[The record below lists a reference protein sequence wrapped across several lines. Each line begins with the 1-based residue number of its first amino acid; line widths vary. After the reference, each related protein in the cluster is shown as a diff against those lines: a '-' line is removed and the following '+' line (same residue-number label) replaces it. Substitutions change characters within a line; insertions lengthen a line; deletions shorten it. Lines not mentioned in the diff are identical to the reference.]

1 MSVRGGLRTLFE
13 RVQGL
18 TLAQREALY
27 RSEGIDPTLV
37 ARVEALLAASTR
49 ADDPRLTD
57 RDAIAQR
64 VRGAAAAALRGAL
77 PERIGPWRVLGL
89 VGEGGMGVVLLGERD
104 DGEYDRRV
112 ALKLVR
118 GYVSERVRE
127 RFRRER
133 QLLAA
138 LEHPH
143 IAGLIDGGTTEAG
156 EPWLAMPFV
165 EGMQLREWLR
175 GERPPALRERLTL
188 FATLCRAVHH
198 AHQRLIVHRDLK
210 PSNVMVRADGSPV
223 LLDFGIAKLIDDTEG
238 GDTQT
243 RAMTPRYASPEQLL
257 GLPVT
262 TATDVYGLGLL
273 LYEMLAGEVPER
285 GEGAR
290 AATTELPAASAT
302 ALSSAAGP
310 WRSDAPRL
318 RGDLDRIVH
327 RAVRTDPAAR
337 YPSALALAEDI
348 DAWLEGRP
356 VQAAGRHRLY
366 LLRRFIGR
374 HRLGVAAVA
383 VAVLA
388 LGGVSLQWKLQR
400 DRALE
405 AEAAAR
411 REAAAAQGVTAFLE
425 GLFDE
430 LDPGLHG
437 GRELSAR
444 ALLGLGRER
453 IPAAQTAGIELRA
466 RLQSSIG
473 RIYASAGETDTA
485 IALLGEADPILQRSA
500 DAQTRMAARKALANA
515 LNVAGRHAE
524 ANPLAVALAAD
535 ALAQD
540 PPDRM
545 MAAHAGT
552 EIGISAEQLGRRDE
566 AMAAFAQS
574 EALFAAEGAQGELGA
589 MLHNRAWLLERSGDY
604 VAALAGYEE
613 AVTRKIAVYGPEH
626 PQVEPS
632 QYGRAKMLS
641 LLGRYREAA
650 DVMLETLPIVERV
663 SGPRSAPLSFTLSML
678 GSIHLDLGE
687 YAQAEAFYRRGLE
700 VDRAMAGGA
709 PSTAVAGSLNSLAA
723 LLDER
728 GDVEAAEA
736 LYRESLAMRREVNPP
751 GHASTAAPL
760 QNLARLALDTGRLD
774 QAAGHCAD
782 ALTIRTQALGDT
794 HPQTLASRLLCAS
807 VDARAG
813 RISEAAAAIGSAQAA
828 LATLDPVPTPQLLAL
843 LQAQAT
849 LVDAQGDARAHRRLR
864 HDALQLLESM
874 HPAGHPRRARAQLA
888 LAEAEAAMD
897 DTAAARLW
905 LAEAAPVLREG
916 LHPRSPVLARLDTL
930 SARLGSASAA
940 GAR

>member
-1 MSVRGGLRTLFE
+1 MSSPVGLRALFE
-13 RVQGL
+13 RAQGL

-27 RSEGIDPTLV
+27 RAEGIDAALA
-37 ARVEALLAASTR
+37 ARAEALLAAAT
-49 ADDPRLTD
+49 DPD
-57 RDAIAQR
+57 ANASMDEDAIAQR

-165 EGMQLREWLR
+165 EGKQLREWLR
-175 GERPPALRERLTL
+175 GERPPSLRERLTL

-210 PSNVMVRADGSPV
+210 PSNVMVRTDGSPV

-238 GDTQT
+238 GETQT
-243 RAMTPRYASPEQLL
+243 RALTPRYASPEQLL

-285 GEGAR
+285 GEGVR
-290 AATTELPAASAT
+290 AASTELPAASAA
-302 ALSSAAGP
+302 ALSNAAGP
-310 WRSDAPRL
+310 WRADAPRL

-327 RAVRTDPAAR
+327 RAVRTDPSAR

-388 LGGVSLQWKLQR
+388 VGSMSLQWKLQR

-411 REAAAAQGVTAFLE
+411 REAAAAQGVTEFLE

-444 ALLGLGRER
+444 ALLALGRER
-453 IPAAQTAGIELRA
+453 IPAADTAGVELRA

-473 RIYASAGETDTA
+473 RIYAHAGETDTA
-485 IALLGEADPILQRSA
+485 IALLSEADGVLQRSA
-500 DAQTRMAARKALANA
+500 DAPTRMAARKALANA

-524 ANPLAVALAAD
+524 ANPLAVALAED

-566 AMAAFAQS
+566 AMAAFARS
-574 EALFAAEGAQGELGA
+574 EVLFTAEDAQGELGS
-589 MLHNRAWLLERSGDY
+589 MIHNRAWLLERSGDY
-604 VAALAGYEE
+604 IAALAGYED
-613 AVTRKIAVYGPEH
+613 AVARKIAVFGPEH

-650 DVMLETLPIVERV
+650 DVMLQTLPIVEKV
-663 SGPRSAPLSFTLSML
+663 SGERSAPMSFTLSML

-687 YAQAEAFYRRGLE
+687 YAQAEAFYRRGLA
-700 VDRAMAGGA
+700 VDRAMAGA
-709 PSTAVAGSLNSLAA
+709 EPSSAVASGLNSLAA
-723 LLDER
+723 VLDER
-728 GDVEAAEA
+728 GEVDAAEA
-736 LYRESLAMRREVNPP
+736 LFQESLALRRAINPT
-751 GHASTAAPL
+751 GHASIAAPL
-760 QNLARLALDTGRLD
+760 QNLARQALDSGRLAP
-774 QAAGHCAD
+774 AAAYCTE
-782 ALTIRTQALGDT
+782 ALTIRTAALGEA

-807 VDARAG
+807 IDARAG
-813 RISEAAAAIGSAQAA
+813 RIEAATAAIDAVRDAMA
-828 LATLDPVPTPQLLAL
+828 ELPEPPKPQRLAL
-843 LQAQAT
+843 LQAQAA
-849 LVDAQGDARAHRRLR
+849 LAEARGDSEAR
-864 HDALQLLESM
+864 LQLRRQALALVESL
-874 HPAGHPRRARAQLA
+874 HAEGHPRRARAQLA
-888 LAEAEAAMD
+888 LAEAEAAAGD
-897 DTAAARLW
+897 LGSARAR
-905 LAEAAPVLREG
+905 LAEATPLLRAA
-916 LHPRSPVLARLDTL
+916 LHPRSPALAQLTAL
-930 SARLGSASAA
+930 SARLASPQPGNAP
-940 GAR
+940 

>member
-1 MSVRGGLRTLFE
+1 MSSQVGLRALFE

-18 TLAQREALY
+18 TPPQREALY
-27 RSEGIDPTLV
+27 RHDAIDDAIA
-37 ARVEALLAASTR
+37 ARVEALLAAATDSD
-49 ADDPRLTD
+49 ANASMDD
-57 RDAIAQR
+57 DAIAQR

-133 QLLAA
+133 QVLAA

-165 EGMQLREWLR
+165 EGLQLREWLR

-238 GDTQT
+238 GETQT
-243 RAMTPRYASPEQLL
+243 RALTPRYASPEQLL

-273 LYEMLAGEVPER
+273 LYEMLAGDVPER

-290 AATTELPAASAT
+290 AASTELPAASAA
-302 ALSSAAGP
+302 ALAASAH
-310 WRSDAPRL
+310 WRADVPRL

-366 LLRRFIGR
+366 LLRRFVGR

-388 LGGVSLQWKLQR
+388 VGSMSLQWKLQR

-405 AEAAAR
+405 AEAAAK

-444 ALLGLGRER
+444 ALLDLGRER
-453 IPAAQTAGIELRA
+453 IPAAETAGVELRA

-473 RIYASAGETDTA
+473 RIYAHAGETDTA
-485 IALLGEADPILQRSA
+485 IALLSEADAVLQRSA
-500 DAQTRMAARKALANA
+500 DAPTRMAARKALANA

-524 ANPLAVALAAD
+524 ANPLAVALAED
-535 ALAQD
+535 ALAQE

-566 AMAAFAQS
+566 AMAAFARS
-574 EALFAAEGAQGELGA
+574 ESLFAAEGAQGELGT
-589 MLHNRAWLLERSGDY
+589 MIHNRAWLLERSGDY
-604 VAALAGYEE
+604 AGALAGYEA
-613 AVTRKIAVYGPEH
+613 AVERKIAVYGPEH

-650 DVMLETLPIVERV
+650 DVMLQTLPIVEKV
-663 SGPRSAPLSFTLSML
+663 SGERSAPMSFTLSML
-678 GSIHLDLGE
+678 GSIHLDLGD
-687 YAQAEAFYRRGLE
+687 YAQAEAFYRRGLD
-700 VDRAMAGGA
+700 VDRAMAGA
-709 PSTAVAGSLNSLAA
+709 EPSSAVASGLNSLAA
-723 LLDER
+723 VLDER
-728 GDVEAAEA
+728 GDIDAAEA
-736 LYRESLAMRREVNPP
+736 LFLESLAMRRAINPA
-751 GHASTAAPL
+751 GHASIAAPL
-760 QNLARLALDTGRLD
+760 QNLARQALDSGRLAP
-774 QAAGHCAD
+774 AATYCAE
-782 ALTIRTQALGDT
+782 ALTIRTAALGEA

-807 VDARAG
+807 IDARAG
-813 RISEAAAAIGSAQAA
+813 RIEAATAAIDAVRDA
-828 LATLDPVPTPQLLAL
+828 LAEVPEPPKPQRLAL

-849 LVDAQGDARAHRRLR
+849 LAEARGDSEAR
-864 HDALQLLESM
+864 LQLRQQALALVESL
-874 HPAGHPRRARAQLA
+874 HADGHPRRARAQLA
-888 LAEAEAAMD
+888 LAEAEAAAGD
-897 DTAAARLW
+897 LDSARAR
-905 LAEAAPVLREG
+905 LAEATPLLRAG
-916 LHPRSPVLARLDTL
+916 LHPSSPALAQL
-930 SARLGSASAA
+930 SALSTRLAPPHAGSAP
-940 GAR
+940 

>member
-1 MSVRGGLRTLFE
+1 MSTPGALRALFE

-18 TLAQREALY
+18 GPAQREALY
-27 RSEGIDPTLV
+27 RAEGVDAALA
-37 ARVEALLAASTR
+37 ARAEALLCAATA
-49 ADDPRLTD
+49 ADSSQVAHK
-57 RDAIAQR
+57 DAIAER

-77 PERIGPWRVLGL
+77 PERIGPWRILDL

-156 EPWLAMPFV
+156 EPWLAMPFI
-165 EGMQLREWLR
+165 EGLQLREWLR
-175 GERPPALRERLTL
+175 GEHPPALRERLML

-198 AHQRLIVHRDLK
+198 AHQRLVVHRDLK
-210 PSNVMVRADGSPV
+210 PSNVMVRADGGPV

-238 GDTQT
+238 GETQT

-290 AATTELPAASAT
+290 AASTELPAASAA
-302 ALSSAAGP
+302 ALSSSAGP
-310 WRSDAPRL
+310 WRAEAPRL

-337 YPSALALAEDI
+337 YPSALALAEDVE
-348 DAWLEGRP
+348 AFLEGRP

-374 HRLGVAAVA
+374 HRLGVAAATIA
-383 VAVLA
+383 VFAV
-388 LGGVSLQWKLQR
+388 GSVSLQWKQER

-405 AEAAAR
+405 AEAAAH

-425 GLFDE
+425 GLFSE
-430 LDPGLHG
+430 LDPGVHG

-444 ALLGLGRER
+444 ALLALGRER
-453 IPAAQTAGIELRA
+453 IPPAATAGVELRA
-466 RLQSSIG
+466 RLQASIG
-473 RIYASAGETDTA
+473 RIYANAGETDAA
-485 IALLGEADPILQRSA
+485 IALLSEADPVLQRSA
-500 DAQTRMAARKALANA
+500 DAPTRMAARKSLANA

-524 ANPLAVALAAD
+524 ANPLAVTLAAD
-535 ALAQD
+535 ALAQT

-566 AMAAFAQS
+566 AMAAFARS

-604 VAALAGYEE
+604 AAALAGYEE
-613 AVTRKIAVYGPEH
+613 AAARKIAVYGPEH

-650 DVMLETLPIVERV
+650 DLMLETLPIVEKV
-663 SGPRSAPLSFTLSML
+663 SGPRSAPMSFTLSML

-687 YAQAEAFYRRGLE
+687 FAQAEAFYRRGLE
-700 VDRAMAGGA
+700 VDRAMAGGEA
-709 PSTAVAGSLNSLAA
+709 SSDVAHALNSLAA
-723 LLDER
+723 LLEER
-728 GDVEAAEA
+728 GDMEAAEA
-736 LYRESLAMRREVNPP
+736 LYRESLALRRELNPP
-751 GHASTAAPL
+751 RHARIAGPL
-760 QNLARLALDTGRLD
+760 QNLARLKLETDRLD
-774 QAAGHCAD
+774 EAAELCAE
-782 ALTIRTQALGDT
+782 AQGIRRQALGDA
-794 HPQTLASRLLCAS
+794 HPQSLAAQLLCAS
-807 VDARAG
+807 IDARAG
-813 RISEAAAAIGSAQAA
+813 RVVEAAAAIGSVQTALAA
-828 LATLDPVPTPQLLAL
+828 LDEVPVPQRLAL
-843 LQAQAT
+843 LQAQAV
-849 LVDAQGDARAHRRLR
+849 LAQAQGDGSAHRRLR
-864 HDALQLLESM
+864 GEALALVESL
-874 HPAGHPRRARAQLA
+874 HPAAHPRRARAQLA
-888 LAEAEAAMD
+888 LAEAD
-897 DTAAARLW
+897 AAADDIASARAR
-905 LAEAAPVLREG
+905 LAEAEPALRAA
-916 LHPRSPVLARLDTL
+916 LHPRSPTLAKLDALSERL
-930 SARLGSASAA
+930 ASRAA
-940 GAR
+940 NAG

>member
-1 MSVRGGLRTLFE
+1 MSAPQGLRALFE

-18 TLAQREALY
+18 TAAQREAIY
-27 RSEGIDPTLV
+27 RDDAVDAALV
-37 ARVEALLAASTR
+37 ARVEALVAASTQ
-49 ADDPRLTD
+49 DDATARLDMDT
-57 RDAIAQR
+57 IAQR

-133 QLLAA
+133 QVLAA

-165 EGMQLREWLR
+165 EGLQLREWLR

-238 GDTQT
+238 GETQT
-243 RAMTPRYASPEQLL
+243 RALTPRYASPEQLL

-273 LYEMLAGEVPER
+273 LYEMLAGDVPER

-290 AATTELPAASAT
+290 AASTELPAASAA
-302 ALSSAAGP
+302 ALAASAH
-310 WRSDAPRL
+310 WRADAPRL

-388 LGGVSLQWKLQR
+388 VGSMSLQWKLQR

-405 AEAAAR
+405 AEAAAK
-411 REAAAAQGVTAFLE
+411 REAAAAQGVTVFLE

-444 ALLGLGRER
+444 ALLDLGRER
-453 IPAAQTAGIELRA
+453 IPAAETAGVELRA

-473 RIYASAGETDTA
+473 RIYAHAGETDTA
-485 IALLGEADPILQRSA
+485 IALLSEADAVLQRGA
-500 DAQTRMAARKALANA
+500 DAPTRLAARKALANA

-524 ANPLAVALAAD
+524 ANPLAVALSAD

-566 AMAAFAQS
+566 AMAAFARS
-574 EALFAAEGAQGELGA
+574 EALFAAEGAQGELGS
-589 MLHNRAWLLERSGDY
+589 MIHNRAWLLERSGDY
-604 VAALAGYEE
+604 VAALAGYED
-613 AVTRKIAVYGPEH
+613 AVARKIAVYGQEH

-650 DVMLETLPIVERV
+650 DVMLETLPIVEKV
-663 SGPRSAPLSFTLSML
+663 SGPRSAPMSFTLSML

-687 YAQAEAFYRRGLE
+687 YTQAEAFYRRGLE
-700 VDRAMAGGA
+700 VDRAMAGEEH
-709 PSTAVAGSLNSLAA
+709 SSAVASGLNSLAA
-723 LLDER
+723 VLDER
-728 GDVEAAEA
+728 GDIDAAEA
-736 LYRESLAMRREVNPP
+736 LFLESLAMRRALNPA
-751 GHASTAAPL
+751 GHASIAAPL
-760 QNLARLALDTGRLD
+760 QNLARQALDSGRLAP
-774 QAAGHCAD
+774 AATYCSE
-782 ALTIRTQALGDT
+782 ALTIRTAALGEA

-807 VDARAG
+807 IDARAG
-813 RISEAAAAIGSAQAA
+813 RLEAAASAIDAVRDA
-828 LATLDPVPTPQLLAL
+828 LAELPEPPKPQRLAL

-849 LVDAQGDARAHRRLR
+849 LAETRGDSEAR
-864 HDALQLLESM
+864 LQLRRQALTLVESL
-874 HPAGHPRRARAQLA
+874 HAEGHPRRARALLA
-888 LAEAEAAMD
+888 LAEAEAAAGD
-897 DTAAARLW
+897 LDSARARLV
-905 LAEAAPVLREG
+905 EATPLLRAT
-916 LHPRSPVLARLDTL
+916 LHPSNPALAQL
-930 SARLGSASAA
+930 SALSTRLASPQA
-940 GAR
+940 GRAR

>member
-1 MSVRGGLRTLFE
+1 MSAPQGLRALFE

-18 TLAQREALY
+18 TAAQREAIY
-27 RSEGIDPTLV
+27 RDDAVDAALV
-37 ARVEALLAASTR
+37 ARVEALVAASTQ
-49 ADDPRLTD
+49 DDATARLD
-57 RDAIAQR
+57 EDAIAQR

-133 QLLAA
+133 QVLAA

-165 EGMQLREWLR
+165 EGLQLREWLR

-238 GDTQT
+238 GETQT
-243 RAMTPRYASPEQLL
+243 RALTPRYASPEQLL

-273 LYEMLAGEVPER
+273 LYEMLAGDVPER

-290 AATTELPAASAT
+290 AASTELPAASAA
-302 ALSSAAGP
+302 ALAASAH
-310 WRSDAPRL
+310 WRADAPRL

-388 LGGVSLQWKLQR
+388 VGSMSLQWKLQR

-405 AEAAAR
+405 AEAAAK

-444 ALLGLGRER
+444 ALLDLGRER
-453 IPAAQTAGIELRA
+453 IPAAETAGVELRA

-473 RIYASAGETDTA
+473 RIYAHAGETDTA
-485 IALLGEADPILQRSA
+485 IALLSEADAVLQRGA
-500 DAQTRMAARKALANA
+500 DAPTRLAARKALANA

-524 ANPLAVALAAD
+524 ANPLAVALSAD

-566 AMAAFAQS
+566 AMAAFARS
-574 EALFAAEGAQGELGA
+574 EALFAAEGAQGELGS
-589 MLHNRAWLLERSGDY
+589 MIHNRAWLLERSGDY
-604 VAALAGYEE
+604 VAALAGYED
-613 AVTRKIAVYGPEH
+613 AVARKIAVYGQEH

-650 DVMLETLPIVERV
+650 DVMLETLPIVEKV
-663 SGPRSAPLSFTLSML
+663 SGPRSAPMSFTLSML

-687 YAQAEAFYRRGLE
+687 YTQAEAFYRRGLE
-700 VDRAMAGGA
+700 VDRAMAGEEH
-709 PSTAVAGSLNSLAA
+709 SSAVASGLNSLAA
-723 LLDER
+723 VLDER
-728 GDVEAAEA
+728 GDIDAAEA
-736 LYRESLAMRREVNPP
+736 LFLESLAMRRALNPA
-751 GHASTAAPL
+751 GHASIAAPL
-760 QNLARLALDTGRLD
+760 QNLARQALDSDRLAP
-774 QAAGHCAD
+774 AASYCAE
-782 ALTIRTQALGDT
+782 ALTIRTQALGAT

-807 VDARAG
+807 IDARAG
-813 RISEAAAAIGSAQAA
+813 RIDAAASAIDAVRDA
-828 LATLDPVPTPQLLAL
+828 LAELPEPPKPQRLAL

-849 LVDAQGDARAHRRLR
+849 LAETRGDSAAR
-864 HDALQLLESM
+864 LQLRRQALVLVESL
-874 HPAGHPRRARAQLA
+874 HAERHPRRARALLA
-888 LAEAEAAMD
+888 LAEAEAAD
-897 DTAAARLW
+897 GEIASARAR
-905 LAEAAPVLREG
+905 LAEATPILRAA
-916 LHPRSPVLARLDTL
+916 LHPSSPALAQLTDLSTRLAPQAS
-930 SARLGSASAA
+930 SAP
-940 GAR
+940 

>member
-1 MSVRGGLRTLFE
+1 MSAPQGLRALFE

-18 TLAQREALY
+18 TAAQREAIY
-27 RSEGIDPTLV
+27 RDDAVDAALV
-37 ARVEALLAASTR
+37 ARVEALVAASTQ
-49 ADDPRLTD
+49 DDATARLD
-57 RDAIAQR
+57 EDAIAQR

-133 QLLAA
+133 QVLAA

-165 EGMQLREWLR
+165 EGLQLREWLR

-238 GDTQT
+238 GETQT
-243 RAMTPRYASPEQLL
+243 RALTPRYASPEQLL

-273 LYEMLAGEVPER
+273 LYEMLAGDVPER

-290 AATTELPAASAT
+290 AASTELPAASAA
-302 ALSSAAGP
+302 ALAASAH
-310 WRSDAPRL
+310 WRADAPRL

-388 LGGVSLQWKLQR
+388 VGSMSLQWKLQR

-405 AEAAAR
+405 AEAAAK

-444 ALLGLGRER
+444 ALLDLGRER
-453 IPAAQTAGIELRA
+453 IPAAETAGVELRA

-473 RIYASAGETDTA
+473 RIYAHAGETDTA
-485 IALLGEADPILQRSA
+485 IALLSEADAVLQRGA
-500 DAQTRMAARKALANA
+500 DAPTRLAARKALANA

-524 ANPLAVALAAD
+524 ANPLAVALSAD

-566 AMAAFAQS
+566 AMAAFARS
-574 EALFAAEGAQGELGA
+574 EALFAAEGAQGELGS
-589 MLHNRAWLLERSGDY
+589 MIHNRAWLLERSGDY
-604 VAALAGYEE
+604 VAALAGYED
-613 AVTRKIAVYGPEH
+613 AVARKIAVYGQEH

-650 DVMLETLPIVERV
+650 DVMLETLPIVEKV
-663 SGPRSAPLSFTLSML
+663 SGPRSAPMSFTLSML

-687 YAQAEAFYRRGLE
+687 YTQAEAFYRRGLE
-700 VDRAMAGGA
+700 VDRAMAGEEH
-709 PSTAVAGSLNSLAA
+709 SSAVASGLNSLAA
-723 LLDER
+723 VLDER
-728 GDVEAAEA
+728 GDIDAAEA
-736 LYRESLAMRREVNPP
+736 LFLESLAMRRALNPA
-751 GHASTAAPL
+751 GHASIAAPL
-760 QNLARLALDTGRLD
+760 QNLARQALDSDRLAP
-774 QAAGHCAD
+774 AASYCAE
-782 ALTIRTQALGDT
+782 ALTIRTQALGAT

-807 VDARAG
+807 IDARAG
-813 RISEAAAAIGSAQAA
+813 RIDAAASAIDAVRDA
-828 LATLDPVPTPQLLAL
+828 LAELPEPPKPQRLAL

-849 LVDAQGDARAHRRLR
+849 LAEARGDSAAR
-864 HDALQLLESM
+864 LQLRRQALVLVESL
-874 HPAGHPRRARAQLA
+874 HAERHPRRARALLA
-888 LAEAEAAMD
+888 LAEAEAAD
-897 DTAAARLW
+897 GEIASARAR
-905 LAEAAPVLREG
+905 LAEATPILRAA
-916 LHPRSPVLARLDTL
+916 LHPSSPALAQLTDLSTRLAPQAS
-930 SARLGSASAA
+930 SAP
-940 GAR
+940 

>member
-1 MSVRGGLRTLFE
+1 VSAPLGVRALFE

-27 RSEGIDPTLV
+27 RHDAVEDAV
-37 ARVEALLAASTR
+37 AARVEALLAAAIE
-49 ADDPRLTD
+49 ADDSGAIVE
-57 RDAIAQR
+57 DAIALR

-165 EGMQLREWLR
+165 EGKQLREWLR
-175 GERPPALRERLTL
+175 GERPPSLRERLTL

-210 PSNVMVRADGSPV
+210 PSNVMVRTDGSPV

-238 GDTQT
+238 GETQT
-243 RAMTPRYASPEQLL
+243 RALTPRYASPEQLL

-285 GEGAR
+285 GEGVR
-290 AATTELPAASAT
+290 AASTELPAASAA
-302 ALSSAAGP
+302 ALSNAAGP
-310 WRSDAPRL
+310 WRADAPRL

-327 RAVRTDPAAR
+327 RAVRTDPSAR

-388 LGGVSLQWKLQR
+388 VGSMSLQWKLQR

-411 REAAAAQGVTAFLE
+411 REAAAAQGVTEFLE

-444 ALLGLGRER
+444 ALLALGRER
-453 IPAAQTAGIELRA
+453 IPAADTAGVELRA

-473 RIYASAGETDTA
+473 RIYAHAGETDTA
-485 IALLGEADPILQRSA
+485 IALLSEADGVLQRSA
-500 DAQTRMAARKALANA
+500 DAPTRMAARKALANA

-524 ANPLAVALAAD
+524 ANPLAVALAED

-566 AMAAFAQS
+566 AMAAFARS
-574 EALFAAEGAQGELGA
+574 EVLFTAEDAQGELGS
-589 MLHNRAWLLERSGDY
+589 MIHNRAWLLERSGDY
-604 VAALAGYEE
+604 IAALAGYED
-613 AVTRKIAVYGPEH
+613 AVARKIAVFGPEH

-650 DVMLETLPIVERV
+650 DVMLQTLPIVEKV
-663 SGPRSAPLSFTLSML
+663 SGERSAPMSFTLSML
-678 GSIHLDLGE
+678 GSIHLDLGDF
-687 YAQAEAFYRRGLE
+687 AQAEAFYRRGLA
-700 VDRAMAGGA
+700 VDRAMAGA
-709 PSTAVAGSLNSLAA
+709 EPSSAVASGLNSLAA
-723 LLDER
+723 VLDER
-728 GDVEAAEA
+728 GDVDAAEA
-736 LYRESLAMRREVNPP
+736 LFQESLALRRALNPA
-751 GHASTAAPL
+751 GHASIAAPL
-760 QNLARLALDTGRLD
+760 QNLARQALDSGRLAP
-774 QAAGHCAD
+774 AATYCAE
-782 ALTIRTQALGDT
+782 ALTIRTQALGAT

-807 VDARAG
+807 IDARDG
-813 RISEAAAAIGSAQAA
+813 RIEAAASAVDAVREA
-828 LATLDPVPTPQLLAL
+828 LAELPEPPKPQRLAL

-849 LVDAQGDARAHRRLR
+849 LAEARGDSEAR
-864 HDALQLLESM
+864 LQLRRQALALVESL
-874 HPAGHPRRARAQLA
+874 HAEGHPRRARAQLA
-888 LAEAEAAMD
+888 LAEAEAAAGD
-897 DTAAARLW
+897 LGSARAR
-905 LAEAAPVLREG
+905 LAEATPLLRAA
-916 LHPRSPVLARLDTL
+916 LHPRSPALAQLTAL
-930 SARLGSASAA
+930 SARLASPQPGNAP
-940 GAR
+940 

>member
-1 MSVRGGLRTLFE
+1 VSTPGALRALFE
-13 RVQGL
+13 RVQVL

-27 RSEGIDPTLV
+27 RAEGIDAALA
-37 ARVEALLAASTR
+37 ARAEALLSAATQGDSSHG
-49 ADDPRLTD
+49 ADK
-57 RDAIAQR
+57 DAIAER

-104 DGEYDRRV
+104 DGEYARRV

-165 EGMQLREWLR
+165 EGRQLRDWLR
-175 GERPPALRERLTL
+175 GERPPALRERLAL
-188 FATLCRAVHH
+188 FAALCRAVHH

-238 GDTQT
+238 GETQT
-243 RAMTPRYASPEQLL
+243 RALTPRYASPEQLL

-273 LYEMLAGEVPER
+273 LYEMLAGDVPER

-290 AATTELPAASAT
+290 AASTELPAASA
-302 ALSSAAGP
+302 AAILASAY
-310 WRSDAPRL
+310 WRADAPRL

-337 YPSALALAEDI
+337 YPSALALAEDVE
-348 DAWLEGRP
+348 AWLEGRP

-388 LGGVSLQWKLQR
+388 VGSVSLQWKLQR

-405 AEAAAR
+405 AEAAAK
-411 REAAAAQGVTAFLE
+411 REAAAAQGVTEFLE

-430 LDPGLHG
+430 LDPGLHA

-444 ALLGLGRER
+444 ALLDLGRER
-453 IPAAQTAGIELRA
+453 IPTADTAGEALRA

-473 RIYASAGETDTA
+473 RIYAHAGETDTA
-485 IALLGEADPILQRSA
+485 IALLSEADAVLQRSA
-500 DAQTRMAARKALANA
+500 DAPTRMAARKALANA

-524 ANPLAVALAAD
+524 ANPLAVALAED

-566 AMAAFAQS
+566 AMAAFARS
-574 EALFAAEGAQGELGA
+574 EALFTAEDAQGELGS
-589 MLHNRAWLLERSGDY
+589 MIHNRAWLLERSGDY
-604 VAALAGYEE
+604 AAALAGYED
-613 AVTRKIAVYGPEH
+613 AVARKIAVFGPEH

-650 DVMLETLPIVERV
+650 DVMLQTLPIVEKV
-663 SGPRSAPLSFTLSML
+663 SGERSAPMSFTLSML

-687 YAQAEAFYRRGLE
+687 YAQAEAFYRRGLA
-700 VDRAMAGGA
+700 VDRAMAGDE
-709 PSTAVAGSLNSLAA
+709 PSAAVASGLNSLAA
-723 LLDER
+723 VLDER
-728 GDVEAAEA
+728 GEVDAAEA
-736 LYRESLAMRREVNPP
+736 LFQESLALRRAINPT
-751 GHASTAAPL
+751 GHASIAAPL
-760 QNLARLALDTGRLD
+760 QNLARQALDSGRLAP
-774 QAAGHCAD
+774 AAAYCTE
-782 ALTIRTQALGDT
+782 ALTIRTAALGET

-807 VDARAG
+807 IDARDG
-813 RISEAAAAIGSAQAA
+813 RIETAASAIDAVRDA
-828 LATLDPVPTPQLLAL
+828 LAELPEPPKPQRLAL
-843 LQAQAT
+843 LQAQAQ
-849 LVDAQGDARAHRRLR
+849 LAEAQGQHSLRVELREQALDLIASLHPPAHPRHARAL
-864 HDALQLLESM
+864 
-874 HPAGHPRRARAQLA
+874 LA
-888 LAEAEAAMD
+888 LAEAEAAAGNLD
-897 DTAAARLW
+897 AARTR
-905 LAEAAPVLREG
+905 LAEAAPVLRAS
-916 LHPRSPVLARLDTL
+916 LHPSSPALAQLSVL
-930 SARLGSASAA
+930 SARLASPDVDSAP
-940 GAR
+940 

>member
-1 MSVRGGLRTLFE
+1 MSTPGALRRLFE

-18 TLAQREALY
+18 TAAQREALY
-27 RSEGIDPTLV
+27 REDAVDASLA
-37 ARVEALLAASTR
+37 ARVEALVAASTQDEAAAR
-49 ADDPRLTD
+49 LDD
-57 RDAIAQR
+57 DAIAQS

-143 IAGLIDGGTTEAG
+143 IAGLIDGGTTETG

-165 EGMQLREWLR
+165 EGQQLREWLR
-175 GERPPALRERLTL
+175 GERPPALHERLTL
-188 FATLCRAVHH
+188 FATLCRTVHH

-238 GDTQT
+238 GETQT
-243 RAMTPRYASPEQLL
+243 RALTPRYASPEQLL

-273 LYEMLAGEVPER
+273 LYEMLAGDVPER

-290 AATTELPAASAT
+290 AASTELPAASAA
-302 ALSSAAGP
+302 ALANGAGP
-310 WRSDAPRL
+310 WRAEAPRL

-388 LGGVSLQWKLQR
+388 VGSVSLQWKLQR

-405 AEAAAR
+405 AEAAAK

-425 GLFDE
+425 DLFDE
-430 LDPGLHG
+430 LDPGLHS

-444 ALLGLGRER
+444 ALLDLGRER
-453 IPAAQTAGIELRA
+453 IPPVDTAGEALRA

-473 RIYASAGETDTA
+473 RIYAHAGETDTA
-485 IALLGEADPILQRSA
+485 IALLREADAVLQRSA
-500 DAQTRMAARKALANA
+500 DAPTRMAARKALANA

-524 ANPLAVALAAD
+524 ANPLAVALAED
-535 ALAQD
+535 ALRQD

-566 AMAAFAQS
+566 AMAAFARS
-574 EALFAAEGAQGELGA
+574 EALFTVEDAQGELGA
-589 MLHNRAWLLERSGDY
+589 MIHNRAWLLERSGDY
-604 VAALAGYEE
+604 AAALAGYED
-613 AVTRKIAVYGPEH
+613 AVARKIAVFGPEH

-650 DVMLETLPIVERV
+650 DVMLQTLPIVEKV
-663 SGPRSAPLSFTLSML
+663 SGERSAPMGFTLSML
-678 GSIHLDLGE
+678 GSIHLDLGDF
-687 YAQAEAFYRRGLE
+687 AQAEAFYRRGLA
-700 VDRAMAGGA
+700 VDRAMAGNE
-709 PSTAVAGSLNSLAA
+709 PSSAVASGLNSLAA
-723 LLDER
+723 VLDER
-728 GDVEAAEA
+728 GDVDAAEA
-736 LYRESLAMRREVNPP
+736 LFQESLALRRAINPT
-751 GHASTAAPL
+751 GHASIAAPL
-760 QNLARLALDTGRLD
+760 QNLARQALDGGRLAP
-774 QAAGHCAD
+774 AATYCAE
-782 ALTIRTQALGDT
+782 ALTIRTQALGAT

-807 VDARAG
+807 IDARAG
-813 RISEAAAAIGSAQAA
+813 RLEAATSAIDAVRDA
-828 LATLDPVPTPQLLAL
+828 LAELPEPPKPQRLAL

-849 LVDAQGDARAHRRLR
+849 LAEARGDSAAR
-864 HDALQLLESM
+864 LQLRGQALVLVESL
-874 HPAGHPRRARAQLA
+874 HAEGHPRRARAQLA
-888 LAEAEAAMD
+888 LAEAEAAAGD
-897 DTAAARLW
+897 LDSARTRLTD
-905 LAEAAPVLREG
+905 AAPVLRAG
-916 LHPRSPVLARLDTL
+916 LHPRSPTLTSLQALSDRLA
-930 SARLGSASAA
+930 ARPHAA
-940 GAR
+940 P

>member
-1 MSVRGGLRTLFE
+1 MSSQVGLRALFE

-18 TLAQREALY
+18 TPPQREALY
-27 RSEGIDPTLV
+27 RRDAIDDALA
-37 ARVEALLAASTR
+37 ARVEALLAAATDPDANASM
-49 ADDPRLTD
+49 DD
-57 RDAIAQR
+57 DAIAQR

-104 DGEYDRRV
+104 DGEYARRV

-133 QLLAA
+133 QVLAA

-156 EPWLAMPFV
+156 EPWLALPFV
-165 EGMQLREWLR
+165 EGLQLREWLR

-238 GDTQT
+238 GETQT
-243 RAMTPRYASPEQLL
+243 RALTPRYASPEQLL

-273 LYEMLAGEVPER
+273 LYEMLAGDVPER

-290 AATTELPAASAT
+290 AASTELPAASAA
-302 ALSSAAGP
+302 ALAASAH
-310 WRSDAPRL
+310 WRADVPRL

-366 LLRRFIGR
+366 LLRRFVGR

-388 LGGVSLQWKLQR
+388 VGSMSLQWKLQR

-405 AEAAAR
+405 AEAAAK

-444 ALLGLGRER
+444 ALLDLGRER
-453 IPAAQTAGIELRA
+453 IPAAETAGVELRA

-473 RIYASAGETDTA
+473 RIYAHAGETDTA
-485 IALLGEADPILQRSA
+485 IALLSEADAVLQRSA
-500 DAQTRMAARKALANA
+500 DAPTRMAARKALANA

-524 ANPLAVALAAD
+524 ANPLAVALAED
-535 ALAQD
+535 ALAQE

-566 AMAAFAQS
+566 AMAAFARS
-574 EALFAAEGAQGELGA
+574 ESLFAAEGAQGELGT
-589 MLHNRAWLLERSGDY
+589 MIHNRAWLLERSGDY
-604 VAALAGYEE
+604 AGALAGYEA
-613 AVTRKIAVYGPEH
+613 AVERKIAVYGPEH

-650 DVMLETLPIVERV
+650 DVMLQTLPIVEKV
-663 SGPRSAPLSFTLSML
+663 SGERSAPMSFTLSML
-678 GSIHLDLGE
+678 GSIHLDLGD
-687 YAQAEAFYRRGLE
+687 YAQAEAFYRRGLD
-700 VDRAMAGGA
+700 VDRAMAGA
-709 PSTAVAGSLNSLAA
+709 EPSSAVASGLNSLAA
-723 LLDER
+723 VLDER
-728 GDVEAAEA
+728 GDIDAAEA
-736 LYRESLAMRREVNPP
+736 LFLESLAMRRAINPA
-751 GHASTAAPL
+751 GHASIAAPL
-760 QNLARLALDTGRLD
+760 QNLARQALDSGRLAP
-774 QAAGHCAD
+774 AATYCAE
-782 ALTIRTQALGDT
+782 ALTIRTAALGEA

-807 VDARAG
+807 IDARAG
-813 RISEAAAAIGSAQAA
+813 RIEAATAAIDAVRDA
-828 LATLDPVPTPQLLAL
+828 LAEVPEPPKPQRLAL

-849 LVDAQGDARAHRRLR
+849 LAEAQGDDEAR
-864 HDALQLLESM
+864 LQLRREALALVESL
-874 HPAGHPRRARAQLA
+874 HADGHPRRARAQLA
-888 LAEAEAAMD
+888 LAEAEAAAGD
-897 DTAAARLW
+897 LDSARAR
-905 LAEAAPVLREG
+905 LAEATPLLRAG
-916 LHPRSPVLARLDTL
+916 LHPSSPALAQL
-930 SARLGSASAA
+930 SALSTRLAPPHAGSAP
-940 GAR
+940 